1 MGQHEL
7 EVALR
12 REGEQKAREIWRSA
26 ESEADRL
33 RSETSAVFERQK
45 HDQQLR
51 RDTDVDAILNSARA
65 FALKNA
71 QRTRLIAEKL
81 LADRL
86 KLLAEQMLEALAIRG
101 GESLFF
107 DLVDEIPEHQWN
119 KIEVNPRDKELACS
133 FFPATKVVTTQLISG
148 GLKVEDVEGRVVIIN
163 SLEKRL
169 EHLWPEILPAMLTG
183 FRHEKSENEAVA

>member
-7 EVALR
+7 EAALR

-26 ESEADRL
+26 ESEAGRL
-33 RSETSAVFERQK
+33 RSETSAVHDRQK

-51 RDTDVDAILNSARA
+51 QNMDVAAILNSARTM
-65 FALKNA
+65 ALKNA
-71 QRTRLIAEKL
+71 QRTRLIAEKA

-86 KLLAEQMLEALAIRG
+86 KLLAEKMLEALGIQG

-107 DLVDEIPEHQWN
+107 ALVDEIPEHQWC
-119 KIEVNPRDKELACS
+119 KVEVHPRDKELAS
-133 FFPATKVVTTQLISG
+133 SRFTAAEVMTSERISG
-148 GLKVEDVEGRVVIIN
+148 GLKVEGVEGRVVIIN

-169 EHLWPEILPAMLTG
+169 EHLWPEILPAMLTE
-183 FRHEKSENEAVA
+183 FRHEKSNNEAVS